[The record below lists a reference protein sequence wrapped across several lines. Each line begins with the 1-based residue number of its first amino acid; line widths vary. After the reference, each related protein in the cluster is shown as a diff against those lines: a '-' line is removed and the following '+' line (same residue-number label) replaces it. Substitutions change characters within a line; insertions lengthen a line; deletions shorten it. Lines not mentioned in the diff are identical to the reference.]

1 MLMIELIFIFLK
13 DAVNFEY
20 LLKKLYLSSKIDI
33 IFINLM
39 KSMHSFKIDVPYKL
53 RHILWI
59 SFGCYL
65 CMKIEYR

>member
-1 MLMIELIFIFLK
+1 
-13 DAVNFEY
+13 
-20 LLKKLYLSSKIDI
+20 
-33 IFINLM
+33 M
-39 KSMHSFKIDVPYKL
+39 KSLHSFKIEVPYKF